1 MNLLKETISFLTDKK
16 LVVAILFLLIF
27 EILLQFGFYKPYLKK
42 NSYASNINRVTE
54 HVLSKRDV
62 LDPDILIVGTS
73 VAFEGISVRL
83 LNEKLQKSG
92 WKTQSIA
99 VRGSELVVQHRIL
112 EDYLTKFP
120 NVKIILHVMEPGMA
134 WVDRKNIVEPTL
146 AMLSELGNL
155 KAISTVHEFEYDLEI
170 SNYLFLMFK
179 SVAYRKDLSDLV
191 INFNERLKS
200 ILRTNKSPNT
210 NPWDYENDHPESIEE
225 YKLTSVEDCLNRL
238 ALHLPIEIPKVS
250 NQDHRRMLVETCGV
264 ASVVPQDSNA
274 TEDTKRYFRRLQ
286 KMYNFIGSRNIHIIN
301 VFAPYSDVIRKVNNE
316 GRMKVWKDGL
326 TEALS
331 PYQTL
336 DEMDLQD
343 SLGISNGKYCFDL
356 IHLNEAGM
364 KEFTRILATELEKKL
379 EKR

>member
-16 LVVAILFLLIF
+16 LVTAILFLLVL
-27 EILLQFGFYKPYLKK
+27 ECLLQFGLYKPYLKK

-54 HVLSKRDV
+54 HVVSKRDM

-73 VAFEGISVRL
+73 VAFEGISIRM
-83 LNEKLQKSG
+83 LNDELKKTG

-112 EDYLTKFP
+112 EEYLDKFP
-120 NVKIILHVMEPGMA
+120 NVKIILHVMEPGMP
-134 WVDRKNIVEPTL
+134 WVDRKYIVDPTL
-146 AMLSELGNL
+146 AMLSELGNF
-155 KAISTVHEFEYDLEI
+155 KAIPTVLNFEYNLAF
-170 SNYLFLMFK
+170 SNYLYLIFK

-191 INFNERLKS
+191 INFNERLKAIS
-200 ILRTNKSPNT
+200 RKNKNPNL
-210 NPWDYENDHPESIEE
+210 NPWDYENDHPESIDE
-225 YKLTSVEDCLNRL
+225 YQLTSVDDCLNRL
-238 ALHLPIEIPKVS
+238 ALHLPLEIPKAS
-250 NQDHRRMLVETCGV
+250 NPDHRRMLFETCGI

-274 TEDTKRYFRRLQ
+274 TEDTERYFRRLK

-316 GRMKVWKDGL
+316 GRMKVWHDGL
-326 TEALS
+326 SEALVS
-331 PYQTL
+331 HQTL

-343 SLGISNGKYCFDL
+343 SLGDSNGKYCFDL

-364 KEFTRILATELEKKL
+364 KEFTKILAKNLEKKL
-379 EKR
+379 GKR

>member
-73 VAFEGISVRL
+73 VAFEGISIRL